1 MCPQQ
6 PPSLSESA
14 LPGIIISD
22 SPLSDNTPLDTAVH
36 MSPHAPMPPMQP
48 PPPSESVLSGIVI
61 SDSPFFEDAAQ
72 DTSVDP
78 ASTIPPLTSSPKGVG
93 IQEISDTL
101 LSGIILSDS
110 LLSDSPMSSI
120 GTSGIELSDRP
131 LLYDVTMEVTSP
143 PSTLPKPS
151 SDVPP
156 ITSRSCLDPKGV
168 SLDTCNSQ
176 SIDAVELQAE
186 VGPDSHHSPSVS
198 PVDSTSSAPKDEKCK
213 LKKFVLKDPINWPPA
228 TNAEAWNNLD
238 KRVFNN
244 LPAEGSVDIRLR
256 SLEEGIYNIG
266 LELFG
271 IKTFRPGSDKSRR
284 RCVKK
289 TMQLVAEKNALQ
301 NDLKVCDF
309 AKKEGLLA
317 LLDAVR
323 IKLRIERKKERHTR
337 RKWKAKILYRKFI
350 KDPFDAGR
358 QILSPSPNCKLVVD
372 QETMDLHLE
381 NVCGDS
387 ERDIPLPPLE
397 GLPEPPKIK
406 KKFQVGGFLRAKF
419 DVILKK
425 KRNKSAP
432 GINRIP
438 YTVYKRC
445 PNLADYLF
453 LIVNICGPKKYVP
466 LAWRAAME
474 TYIPK
479 GEKPVANC
487 IDDFRPIALANV
499 EGKIFWSL
507 VSQRLISHLVDNNK
521 IIDTSVQKGCL
532 AKTPGVWEHVSMVWS
547 ALQKTRS
554 AKENLAT
561 VWLDI
566 ANAYGT
572 IPHQLIFFALKR
584 YGVTPHCIKLIR
596 SYYDGLWSKSFSE
609 NAPSD
614 WHQHKRG
621 IFAGCTLSIA
631 LFIAGMNIVIE
642 FVNNCSV
649 DSIVVESL
657 QLPRLRAFMDD
668 LNLMSPSVKGTSVL
682 LNRCCTALT
691 WAKMKFKAAKSRYVV
706 IKAGRTVCPAISPFG
721 IPVVESEKEG
731 CIDTSADSD
740 MMYYVTGL
748 PAAEGDRIPSIHDN
762 PVRFLGRIID
772 GSLTDRK
779 NTEDL
784 WKKAIDGLLL
794 IDRCSL
800 KGSQKLWICHHLLMK
815 RIQWSLLI
823 YEITMNV
830 AAKLEKKV
838 SVYIRKWLK
847 IPKCMSSVC
856 LFSTSSPC
864 PLPLQ
869 SVTSMLKSTKVC
881 GFQQLNY
888 SKDPLVSKIPPPTT
902 PHAPYKVTTKA
913 SSDAELLKMAKGLH
927 QTSDARKCPVSGINI
942 SERHLLPC
950 LRICPMYNL
959 LSMSGTPVNLKAGD
973 NWDVEKASRDAEC
986 EVQVKKIVG
995 VTRTSRAGLG
1005 SLKYSRIPK
1014 SKHSSE
1020 YRKAVG
1026 TAVKEQVERELSA
1039 KAANE
1044 SLQCQWSNWTS
1055 YIQNDLRWADILA
1068 MPPDLLS
1075 FCLNATFN
1083 TLPSPSNLERWNIQT
1098 ESVCNLC
1105 SHSPCTV
1112 PHVLSGCKFALNQ
1125 GRYEFRHDRVLRE
1138 LVVSIK
1144 EFVKNMKDQEN
1155 GPSIGIEFVIEGRA
1169 PRTKRSGRKDG
1180 RLRVA
1185 HDWKLTAD
1193 LDDQKNYVFPSYL
1206 ATTRQR
1212 PDILLESPS
1221 TRRVVLIELTC
1232 PSEENFARANEYKRG
1247 TYKTLLKQIKG
1258 NDWYVDYFPIE
1269 VGARGYCA
1277 ENVRTLFSFLGYSG
1291 KQTKA
1296 LLKVSSRTSLIA
1308 SFTIWLS
1315 RGSLVWNPEGGQD
1328 AATDP
1333 SSQDPAQS
1341 STLPLCPDSVATQTM
1356 PAVQK
1361 SGSTIAPEKS
1371 PSSFAK
1377 KSSGKRSKKTTYPKL
1392 LKSGNKVLAPTPA
1405 QIPPPVNYTSNAP
1418 ATDSTTAQDQV
1429 KVVPQQSTTC
1439 TSPPMVSKEPAKPP
1453 PPKPGVKRLKAT
1465 NATKADRKGLS
1476 SAQPHARAKSLPPS
1490 AQSDGP
1496 IRPSKPAKPSGSR
1509 SGFRQPKTTHSTAKS
1524 GSKVPTHTQA
1534 QVAQASSQDSA
1545 CKRVTASKSTRPTP
1559 SKSKSKVS
1567 AQDHTRTAT
1576 HIPHRT
1582 GVQGS
1587 AHSKISS
1594 QDTSLAFAAQ
1604 SVVPSRPKKPASKLV
1619 APKPV
1624 VCRSP
1629 VPTGI
1634 VNKGNTC
1641 YVSVILQSLSVFSE
1655 YYSVCPERTSFLKS
1669 FLNTMK
1675 LLSEKRSAPVDPLV
1689 FLTHLQLQMRTTIRD
1704 FAWNT
1709 QQDVPHILSVLMD
1722 RINAESAI
1730 ARQLSEIPVR
1740 TVTTCSVCN
1749 FKSANVKPQQ
1759 YLMVPVRDSLSA
1771 MMSEFSSEQVV
1782 EGDNGYLCPQCSP
1795 TQKQKAFQRDEI
1807 ASAPLMMVLVLR
1819 RYEKSNQQGSL
1830 QPTFV
1835 RSTQHINHCL
1845 PLEVCVKTGSGVEQ
1859 KAKYEAVSVI
1869 HHTGSLSG
1877 CSHYIA
1883 HVRKD
1888 HTWFRCNDRRV
1899 TASVPKNIGSDTSYV
1914 IFCKRVTMH

>member
-1 MCPQQ
+1 
-6 PPSLSESA
+6 
-14 LPGIIISD
+14 
-22 SPLSDNTPLDTAVH
+22 
-36 MSPHAPMPPMQP
+36 MS
-48 PPPSESVLSGIVI
+48 
-61 SDSPFFEDAAQ
+61 
-72 DTSVDP
+72 
-78 ASTIPPLTSSPKGVG
+78 GVG
-93 IQEISDTL
+93 TSDIEISDK
-101 LSGIILSDS
+101 
-110 LLSDSPMSSI
+110 
-120 GTSGIELSDRP
+120 P
-131 LLYDVTMEVTSP
+131 LLYDGAVVPTSP
-143 PSTLPKPS
+143 ASPLPKS
-151 SDVPP
+151 LSDAPLPPLTPP
-156 ITSRSCLDPKGV
+156 ITSHSCLDPKDV

-198 PVDSTSSAPKDEKCK
+198 PVDSTSSAPRDEKCK

-238 KRVFNN
+238 KRVFNH

-271 IKTFRPGSDKSRR
+271 IKTFRPGSDNSRR

-301 NDLKVCDF
+301 YDLKVCDF

-317 LLDAVR
+317 LLDAVK

-381 NVCGDS
+381 NLCGDS

-419 DVILKK
+419 EVILKK

-453 LIVNICGPKKYVP
+453 LIVNSCGLRKFVP
-466 LAWRAAME
+466 LAGRAAME

-479 GEKPVANC
+479 VEKPVANC
-487 IDDFRPIALANV
+487 IGDFRPIALANV

-554 AKENLAT
+554 AKEDLAT

-609 NAPSD
+609 SAPSN

-682 LNRCCTALT
+682 LSRCCTALT
-691 WAKMKFKAAKSRYVV
+691 WARMKFKATKSRYVV

-721 IPVVESEKEG
+721 IPVIESEKEG

-740 MMYYVTGL
+740 MMCYVTGL
-748 PAAEGDRIPSIHDN
+748 PAAKVDRIPSIHDN

-784 WKKAIDGLLL
+784 CDKAIDGLLL

-800 KGSQKLWICHHLLMK
+800 KGSQKLWICHHLLMQ
-815 RIQWSLLI
+815 RIRWSLLI
-823 YEITMNV
+823 YEITMRV
-830 AAKLEKKV
+830 AVKLEKKV
-838 SVYIRKWLK
+838 SVYIRKWLG

-869 SVTSMLKSTKVC
+869 SVTSMLKSTKVG

-888 SKDPLVSKIPPPTT
+888 SKDPLVSKRPPPTA
-902 PHAPYKVTTKA
+902 PHSPYKVTTKA

-927 QTSDARKCPVSGINI
+927 EASDARKCPVSGINI

-950 LRICPMYNL
+950 LRICPIYNF
-959 LSMSGTPVNLKAGD
+959 LSMSGTPVKLKAGD

-986 EVQVKKIVG
+986 EVHVKKIAG

-1005 SLKYSRIPK
+1005 SLKYSRIPN

-1026 TAVKEQVERELSA
+1026 TAVKDRAERELSA

-1044 SLQCQWSNWTS
+1044 SLQCQWSNWIS
-1055 YIQNDLRWADILA
+1055 YIQNDLKWADILA
-1068 MPPDLLS
+1068 MPPNLLS

-1083 TLPSPSNLERWNIQT
+1083 TLPSPSNLERWKIQT
-1098 ESVCNLC
+1098 EALCNLC

-1144 EFVKNMKDQEN
+1144 EFIKNVKDQEH
-1155 GPSIGIEFVIEGRA
+1155 GPSSGIDFVIEGKA
-1169 PRTKRSGRKDG
+1169 PRTKQSGRKDG

-1212 PDILLESPS
+1212 PDILIESPS
-1221 TRRVVLIELTC
+1221 TRRILLIELTC
-1232 PSEENFARANEYKRG
+1232 PSEENFAWANAYKKR
-1247 TYKTLLKQIKG
+1247 TYKTLVNQIKG

-1277 ENVRTLFSFLGYSG
+1277 ENVRALFSFLGYSG

-1315 RGSLVWNPEGGQD
+1315 RGSLVWNPEGGQVV
-1328 AATDP
+1328 ATDP

-1341 STLPLCPDSVATQTM
+1341 SALPPCPDAVATQAM
-1356 PAVQK
+1356 PAVQ
-1361 SGSTIAPEKS
+1361 STGSTIALQKA
-1371 PSSFAK
+1371 PSSFGN
-1377 KSSGKRSKKTTYPKL
+1377 KSSDKRSKKTTYSKL
-1392 LKSGNKVLAPTPA
+1392 LKSGNKVLAPAPA
-1405 QIPPPVNYTSNAP
+1405 QIPPPENYTSKVP
-1418 ATDSTTAQDQV
+1418 ATDSAAAQDQV
-1429 KVVPQQSTTC
+1429 KVAPQQSTTG
-1439 TSPPMVSKEPAKPP
+1439 TRPPIVKKLAKPP
-1453 PPKPGVKRLKAT
+1453 PSKSGVKRSKAT
-1465 NATKADRKGLS
+1465 NATKSNREVLS
-1476 SAQPHARAKSLPPS
+1476 STQPHAHVKSLPLS

-1496 IRPSKPAKPSGSR
+1496 IRPSNPAKPSGSR
-1509 SGFRQPKTTHSTAKS
+1509 SGVRQPKPTHSISKS

-1534 QVAQASSQDSA
+1534 KSYASSQVAQASSQDSVRT
-1545 CKRVTASKSTRPTP
+1545 RVTASKSTRPTP
-1559 SKSKSKVS
+1559 SKSDRKVP
-1567 AQDHTRTAT
+1567 AQGHARTAT
-1576 HIPHRT
+1576 RIPSRT
-1582 GVQGS
+1582 GVHGS

-1594 QDTSLAFAAQ
+1594 QDTALAFAAQ
-1604 SVVPSRPKKPASKLV
+1604 SGVPSRPKKPASKSV
-1619 APKPV
+1619 TPKTV
-1624 VCRSP
+1624 VSRSP

-1641 YVSVILQSLSVFSE
+1641 YASVILQSLSVFSE
-1655 YYSVCPERTSFLKS
+1655 YYLVCPENKGLLKA
-1669 FLNTMK
+1669 FVNTMK
-1675 LLSEKRSAPVDPLV
+1675 LLSEKRSVPVDPLV
-1689 FLTHLQLQMRTTIRD
+1689 FLTHLQLEMRTTIRD

-1722 RINAESAI
+1722 RINAGSAI

-1749 FKSANVKPQQ
+1749 FKSAKLKPQQ

-1771 MMSEFSSEQVV
+1771 MMAEFLAEEVV

-1795 TQKQKAFQRDEI
+1795 TQKQKAFQRDEL

-1819 RYEKSNQQGSL
+1819 RYEKSNQQSSL
-1830 QPTFV
+1830 QPAFV
-1835 RSTQHINHCL
+1835 RSTVRINHRL

-1883 HVRKD
+1883 HVRKN

-1899 TASVPKNIGSDTSYV
+1899 TTSVPENIGNDTSYV
-1914 IFCKRVTMH
+1914 ILCKRVTMH